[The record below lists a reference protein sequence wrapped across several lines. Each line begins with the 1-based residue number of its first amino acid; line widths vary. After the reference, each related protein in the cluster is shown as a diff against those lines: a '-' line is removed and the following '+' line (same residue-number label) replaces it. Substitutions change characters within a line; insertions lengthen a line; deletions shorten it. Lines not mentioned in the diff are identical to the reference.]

1 MKTTSGPLL
10 HTDGNSSDLVAEIE
24 KALASID
31 KWRSSTEGHTLT
43 PEAECIRGGLAET
56 WLRALVQRVKD
67 AERLNHE
74 VVQDEVEWRTKAAER
89 LERAEQAE
97 AELATL
103 KGKTCETCQH
113 ESQAPVGYCTRNTEN
128 MGWVRCS
135 RLGNTCG
142 AHQKRGGV

>member
-1 MKTTSGPLL
+1 MTDNLL
-10 HTDGNSSDLVAEIE
+10 DEVE
-24 KALASID
+24 KALAAYD
-31 KWRSSTEGHTLT
+31 VNARSTSAFHVAICS
-43 PEAECIRGGLAET
+43 EAGRT